1 MLQSQQMFDNIYLSM
16 VEIQK
21 IKFRF
26 LKLRNKSDLLLTQHG
41 LVDILT
47 SSIPSWPQ
55 SLTPNVKSRPLSI
68 KETKK
73 QDNQFG
79 SSVNF
84 IKGYQKVSLILG
96 KLSKKI

>member
-47 SSIPSWPQ
+47 SSIPS
-55 SLTPNVKSRPLSI
+55 
-68 KETKK
+68 
-73 QDNQFG
+73 
-79 SSVNF
+79 
-84 IKGYQKVSLILG
+84 
-96 KLSKKI
+96 